1 MNEATDSVIGPYTGQ
16 LAEACSYPEFQAALR
31 DLPALLSAPEHQ
43 VLNDVRN
50 RTVCVPLPANAPHP
64 LMVAVKSFARPSLTR
79 SRIYQR
85 TGSKARRSWRIAR
98 FLEQHGVGTPRPLGF
113 LDRWEGE
120 QLVES
125 YFLTEFQPAAVEV
138 RHELIRLFSG
148 QPQIEAGTRLL
159 QLIAREVRALHAAG
173 LQHNDLGH
181 QNILVRRTATGWE
194 HAQFID
200 LNRAR
205 IRESLSARQRAAD
218 IARLWLP
225 RSVRPLF
232 FADYFSGQATPSGFY
247 FWERWSRTTA
257 ALHATTR
264 DLRHPLRARQRRERN
279 QQRPHYPAADAL

>member
-1 MNEATDSVIGPYTGQ
+1 MNEATDTVIGPYTGQ
-16 LAEACSYPEFQAALR
+16 LAEACSSPEFQTALR
-31 DLPALLSAPEHQ
+31 DLPARLSAPECR

-50 RTVCVPLPANAPHP
+50 RTVCVPLPATMPQP

-85 TGSKARRSWRIAR
+85 TGSKSRRSWRIAR

-120 QLVES
+120 QLMES
-125 YFLTEFQPAAVEV
+125 YFLTEFQPDAIEV

-148 QPQIEAGTRLL
+148 QQQIEAGARLL
-159 QLIAREVRALHAAG
+159 QLVAREARALHAAG

-218 IARLWLP
+218 IARLWVP
-225 RSVRPLF
+225 RSLRPLF
-232 FADYFSGQATPSGFY
+232 FADYFSGQAAPGGFY
-247 FWERWSRTTA
+247 FWERWHRTTT
-257 ALHATTR
+257 ALHAATR
-264 DLRHPLRARQRRERN
+264 DLRHPLRARRRRERN
-279 QQRPHYPAADAL
+279 LQRPDYPDAGAL